1 MKEFSAIMHVSKNS
15 TILKIFKIHLSY
27 GISAPI
33 SACCGC
39 PVAVSKGDFV
49 RFPVF
54 LRLALLFSPSPFAIA
69 FSADLS
75 DQNSRRRKEGE
86 KFLFTEM
93 AVK

>member
-33 SACCGC
+33 SSCCGC

-49 RFPVF
+49 RFSVF
-54 LRLALLFSPSPFAIA
+54 LRLALLFFPSPFAIA
-69 FSADLS
+69 FSATC
-75 DQNSRRRKEGE
+75 QIRTAGE
-86 KFLFTEM
+86 EKKGRSSYLQ
-93 AVK
+93 KWL